1 MIGDNM
7 STAHLKNVYFQRSN
21 GEFIIL
27 ADSIEQEDVSLVIH
41 EFLNRHNYKS
51 YYTRSWT
58 KNGVTWY
65 DVGSHTE
72 FFIWASEEDYNKLIA
87 DMEND
92 NDCN

>member
-7 STAHLKNVYFQRSN
+7 STANLKNVYFKRSN
-21 GEFIIL
+21 GEFIL
-27 ADSIEQEDVSLVIH
+27 LCEGCDEEDAWLVMKY
-41 EFLNRHNYKS
+41 FMDKHNYKS

-58 KNGVTWY
+58 KDGVKWY

-72 FFIWASEEDYNKLIA
+72 FFCLAKEEDYNKMIA
-87 DMEND
+87 NMENN